1 MNERLNNPEAA
12 EHFESMR
19 DFFTHV
25 TFSTKEEKLAALR
38 LAESALLDDPEVYL
52 VDASGAVR
60 KLRESTQPISYSQIK
75 TIGHEDGE
83 VYLYLS

>member
-1 MNERLNNPEAA
+1 MERLTEHEPT
-12 EHFESMR
+12 EHFASMR

-25 TFSTKEEKLAALR
+25 TFSTKEEKQEALR

-52 VDASGAVR
+52 VEASGTVR
-60 KLRESTQPISYSQIK
+60 KLSDVGQPILYSQIK